1 MGFFFFF
8 FFPLILTITSSASSM
23 ASLKTQ
29 PHKLQSTH
37 LLDLYIRDFT
47 LKSLDNTIKTGA
59 FHTVPLPENLTGIT
73 VDTARF
79 RCGSLRRYGASV
91 REFHLGVGV
100 SLNPCAER
108 IVIIRQNL
116 GSNWSSIYFNNYHL
130 IGYQLVSSILG
141 LLAYNPGNYTN
152 TSSSPVPSAVGIST
166 GEKPITID
174 FRNSTRMGNISGIRP
189 ICASFERDGR
199 VTLAKEI
206 SPLVCSALRQGHFGL
221 VVEQA
226 ESVELRKKEQPW
238 KVAVGSSIGAAIG
251 AFLLGLLLVAMF
263 VRVKQR
269 TKMEE
274 MEIRAYEEEAL
285 QVSMV
290 GHVRAPTAPGTRTS
304 PSIEN
309 EYLPPSS
316 RC

>member
-1 MGFFFFF
+1 MINIQQYVKLPINSRGKRKTKG
-8 FFPLILTITSSASSM
+8 IGKAKESLTKEGSLLQRFNIEVPRQYNQNRGTSPRPITG
-23 ASLKTQ
+23 KFNRHHRRHGQ
-29 PHKLQSTH
+29 
-37 LLDLYIRDFT
+37 
-47 LKSLDNTIKTGA
+47 
-59 FHTVPLPENLTGIT
+59 
-73 VDTARF
+73 F

-116 GSNWSSIYFNNYHL
+116 GSNWSPIYFNNYHL

-152 TSSSPVPSAVGIST
+152 TSSSPVPFEVGIST

-174 FRNSTRMGNISGIRP
+174 FRNSTRTGNVSGIRP
-189 ICASFERDGR
+189 ICARFERDGR

-221 VVEQA
+221 VEEA
-226 ESVELRKKEQPW
+226 EPVELRKKERPW

-269 TKMEE
+269 TEMEE

-290 GHVRAPTAPGTRTS
+290 GHVRAPTAPGARTL

-309 EYLPPSS
+309 EYMPPSS
-316 RC
+316 RR